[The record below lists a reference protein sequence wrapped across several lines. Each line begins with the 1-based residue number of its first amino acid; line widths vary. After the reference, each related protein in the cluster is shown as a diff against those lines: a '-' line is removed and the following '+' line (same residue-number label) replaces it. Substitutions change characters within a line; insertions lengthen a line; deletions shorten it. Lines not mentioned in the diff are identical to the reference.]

1 MSAERQELAS
11 RVSPGAII
19 PRRPRY
25 IGGRKAIVLQL
36 DTNMLKLFKY
46 VLAALV
52 LTVVCSCKIQ
62 NDLTYMADLSGTPVG
77 QLATARN
84 DITIEPEDEL
94 MITVTAEIP
103 AVVARYNRPAISSQ
117 SGVKTEV
124 ASGQTMQ
131 TYIVDRSG
139 DIDFPVLGKIH
150 VAGLTTSRLRDYL
163 LKQIEKDVKAPVVSV
178 RLVNFKVNVLGEV
191 DEPKVVE
198 SKRERL
204 TLFDALAACGDL
216 TEYGRRDAVAVI
228 RENPDGTS
236 TYATLNLADSKITSS
251 PYFVLKQ
258 NDVVYVA
265 PNDIK
270 QSNSKYNQNNGFK
283 LSVISTVISGIS
295 VIASL
300 VIALSVK

>member
-1 MSAERQELAS
+1 
-11 RVSPGAII
+11 
-19 PRRPRY
+19 
-25 IGGRKAIVLQL
+25 
-36 DTNMLKLFKY
+36 MLKLFKY

-163 LKQIEKDVKAPVVSV
+163 LKQIKKDVKAPVVSV

>member
-36 DTNMLKLFKY
+36 DTNMLKLLKY

-300 VIALSVK
+300 VIALSLK

>member
-36 DTNMLKLFKY
+36 DTNMLKLLKY

-150 VAGLTTSRLRDYL
+150 VAGLTTSRLRDYM

>member
-36 DTNMLKLFKY
+36 DTNMLKLLKY

-163 LKQIEKDVKAPVVSV
+163 LKQIEKDVKDPVVSV

>member
-1 MSAERQELAS
+1 MHNRNCRL
-11 RVSPGAII
+11 RILHGAII
-19 PRRPRY
+19 PRRHRY
-25 IGGRKAIVLQL
+25 ICALKAIVLQY
-36 DTNMLKLFKY
+36 DTNMLKLLKY

-52 LTVVCSCKIQ
+52 LTAVCSCKTQ
-62 NDLTYMADLSGTPVG
+62 NDLTYMADISGTSVA
-77 QLATARN
+77 QLATAKN

-94 MITVTAEIP
+94 MITVTAEVP

-117 SGVKTEV
+117 NGVKTEV
-124 ASGQTMQ
+124 VSGQTMQ

-150 VAGLTTSRLRDYL
+150 VAGLTTTRLRDYL
-163 LKQIEKDVKAPVVSV
+163 LKQIEKDVKDPVVSV

>member
-19 PRRPRY
+19 PHRPRY

-36 DTNMLKLFKY
+36 DTNMLKLLKY

>member
-1 MSAERQELAS
+1 MSAERRELAS

-36 DTNMLKLFKY
+36 DTNMLKLLKY

>member
-1 MSAERQELAS
+1 M
-11 RVSPGAII
+11 
-19 PRRPRY
+19 
-25 IGGRKAIVLQL
+25 
-36 DTNMLKLFKY
+36 
-46 VLAALV
+46 
-52 LTVVCSCKIQ
+52 
-62 NDLTYMADLSGTPVG
+62 
-77 QLATARN
+77 
-84 DITIEPEDEL
+84 
-94 MITVTAEIP
+94 
-103 AVVARYNRPAISSQ
+103 
-117 SGVKTEV
+117 
-124 ASGQTMQ
+124 
-131 TYIVDRSG
+131 
-139 DIDFPVLGKIH
+139 
-150 VAGLTTSRLRDYL
+150 
-163 LKQIEKDVKAPVVSV
+163 

-300 VIALSVK
+300 VIALSLK

>member
-1 MSAERQELAS
+1 
-11 RVSPGAII
+11 
-19 PRRPRY
+19 
-25 IGGRKAIVLQL
+25 
-36 DTNMLKLFKY
+36 MLKLLKY

-62 NDLTYMADLSGTPVG
+62 NDLTYMADLSGTLVG

-300 VIALSVK
+300 VIALSLK

>member
-1 MSAERQELAS
+1 MSAERRELAS

-36 DTNMLKLFKY
+36 DTNMLKLLKY

-300 VIALSVK
+300 VIALSLK

>member
-36 DTNMLKLFKY
+36 DTNMLKLLKY